1 MRIGS
6 SGVYF
11 FQLYFFLDMKN
22 LRLCGRLAALALVF
36 STAFGAQAQVRQPY
50 NAPLAPR
57 PKQYSTTTTLPTSVT
72 QTQGVRFGLRA
83 GVNVADWSG
92 DAVQSVLDVA
102 ELTNGAV
109 TREVRPGFHA
119 GLYATLPLGPRFTIE
134 PGVTYSEKGT
144 QLAGRVPLER
154 FDFLNARVT
163 ATARMAYI
171 DVPVLAKAYLTN
183 GLYLY
188 AGPQASYLVSNKM
201 RVEAGALG
209 FSAFKQD
216 YDVRNQFRELD
227 FAVVGGLGYQFDS
240 GLGLSAGYDY
250 GLSSLDKGNRF
261 DAQNR
266 VIKASVNFSF

>member
-1 MRIGS
+1 
-6 SGVYF
+6 
-11 FQLYFFLDMKN
+11 MKN

-36 STAFGAQAQVRQPY
+36 STAFGAQAQVRAPY

-57 PKQYSTTTTLPTSVT
+57 PKQYSTTTTLPASA
-72 QTQGVRFGLRA
+72 QSQGVRFGLRA

-109 TREVRPGFHA
+109 TKETRPGFHA
-119 GLYATLPLGPRFTIE
+119 GIYATLPLGAHFALE
-134 PGVTYSEKGT
+134 PGLTYSEKGT

-154 FDFLNARVT
+154 FEFLNAGVT
-163 ATARMAYI
+163 ATARMAYL
-171 DVPVLAKAYLTN
+171 DMPVLAKAYLTR
-183 GLYLY
+183 GLYIY
-188 AGPQASYLVSNKM
+188 AGPQASYLVSNKV
-201 RVEAGALG
+201 RVAAGALG

-227 FAVVGGLGYQFDS
+227 FAVVGGAGYQFEN

-250 GLSSLDKGNRF
+250 GLSSLDKDNRF

-266 VIKASVNFSF
+266 VIKASVNLSF